1 MDVGGY
7 LFCSEQCVSRVHNFL
22 LIVRT
27 FYSILILLLL
37 VALPINNVDAQ
48 TMCWVRGR
56 VQDAKMGLI
65 GGNVVLKD
73 KQTLFGTTTDTN
85 GSYHI
90 QVPKGKYNLEITYV
104 GYVKY
109 TANVEVDGNLTLPTI
124 TLYEDSQLMDEVVVT
139 ARTITYNANGYIT
152 EISKNPL
159 FREQDM
165 TNILKLTPGTNT
177 TTDKI
182 QVYGEDVSKVYL
194 NGRELKLTGEQL
206 MNYLST
212 LVGKNI
218 KQMEVVAASGVDEDA
233 NTMGSSIIKIT
244 AINPEIGGMLNVGG
258 LAIYGSKG
266 RYAYLPNFNLNWR
279 LGKKWATYLNGRAS
293 FNEVPSKQIMETF
306 FYDTNERIYDELNGK
321 SRQRGSYKTLWGI
334 SYDLTSNDL
343 FSLEASYSNG
353 NYVGESHEVVQRGIG
368 SNHNGMLAEGNI
380 SNENKDWD
388 INLSFIYTH
397 KFSSASE
404 FSFQADRLERN
415 TTTKND
421 YFYSA
426 DDKKVNHTLSDEKHL
441 FYTARIDYTQ
451 NFSWGN
457 GTLKAGVKY
466 ANILDEQ
473 DTDYTYYRDGQKDNE
488 TSYLDLYKYSEEVY
502 AAYAQYSFKIQ
513 KFDFTTGLRVEHALL
528 SPHSLVEQERNQDNK
543 HTDWAPELG
552 INYAWNKEK
561 GHNISLQYNRSI
573 ERPFFAFLNPR
584 IIRNKEYAYWSGN
597 PLLGSTVTDRYSLRA
612 SFFNGYT
619 LSLSKSYT
627 DDGIIQLPTQIN
639 GLIYTTPQTGM
650 KYTKYSVYIGA
661 PVKLKQW
668 GRLNFSVGYNYSEQ
682 SYQEDKGNNERW
694 NFNISGL
701 FQFPKE
707 VTCNVDLSHSTPDK
721 SLYGETRSNVM
732 GTLRVSKSFLNRSLN
747 VAVMF
752 NDLFN
757 SAGSLKREYY
767 YGSHSEIMKM
777 NYNSFN
783 CSVNVRYTFRWGQ
796 KSMVRRGGSGNAEEI
811 NRFNSN

>member
-1 MDVGGY
+1 M
-7 LFCSEQCVSRVHNFL
+7 
-22 LIVRT
+22 
-27 FYSILILLLL
+27 
-37 VALPINNVDAQ
+37 AQ
-48 TMCWVRGR
+48 TIRGI
-56 VQDAKMGLI
+56 VEGNKEVLI
-65 GGNVVLKD
+65 GANVVLKANQ
-73 KQTLFGTTTDTN
+73 KIFGVTTDVN
-85 GSYHI
+85 GVFQM
-90 QVPKGKYNLEITYV
+90 QVPQGKYSLEITYV

-109 TANVEVDGNLTLPTI
+109 TTNVEVDGNLTLPTI

-165 TNILKLTPGTNT
+165 TNILKLTPGTHT

-182 QVYGEDVSKVYL
+182 QVYGKDVSKVYL

-212 LVGKNI
+212 LIGKNI
-218 KQMEVVAASGVDEDA
+218 KKMEVVAASGVDEDA

-244 AINPEIGGMLNVGG
+244 TINPEIGGMLNVGG

-279 LGKKWATYLNGRAS
+279 LGKKWATYLNGSAS
-293 FNEVPSKQIMETF
+293 FNEVPSKQVVETI
-306 FYDTNERIYDELNGK
+306 FYDTNERIYDELNK
-321 SRQRGSYKTLWGI
+321 LSRQRGTYNTLWGI

-353 NYVGESHEVVQRGIG
+353 NYVSNSHEVVQRGID
-368 SNHNGMLAEGNI
+368 SNHNGMLAEGNV
-380 SNENKDWD
+380 NNKNKNWD
-388 INLSFIYTH
+388 VNFSFIYTH

-404 FSFQADRLERN
+404 LSFQADRLERN
-415 TTTKND
+415 TTTKNLND
-421 YFYSA
+421 YIYSA
-426 DDKKVNHTLSDEKHL
+426 DNKTANHTLSDEKHL
-441 FYTARIDYTQ
+441 LYTARIDYAQ
-451 NFSWGN
+451 NFLWGN

-466 ANILDEQ
+466 ANISDEQ
-473 DTDYTYYRDGQKDNE
+473 DTDYAYYWNGQKDNE

-502 AAYAQYSFKIQ
+502 AAYAQYSFKLQ
-513 KFDFTTGLRVEHALL
+513 RFDITTGLRVEHALL
-528 SPHSLVEQERNQDNK
+528 TPRSLVEQERNQDSK

-552 INYAWNKEK
+552 INYVWNKEK
-561 GHNISLQYNRSI
+561 GHNIALQYNRSI
-573 ERPFFAFLNPR
+573 ERPFFAFLNPM
-584 IIRNKEYAYWSGN
+584 IIRNTEYAYWSGN
-597 PLLGSTVTDRYSLRA
+597 PLLGPTVTDRYSLRG

-650 KYTKYSVYIGA
+650 KYANYSVYIGA

-668 GRLNFSVGYNYSEQ
+668 GQLNFSVCYNYSEQ
-682 SYQEDKGNNERW
+682 SYQEDNGNNERW
-694 NFNISGL
+694 DFNFSGL
-701 FQFPKE
+701 FQFPKGI
-707 VTCNVDLSHSTPDK
+707 TCNINLLYSTPDK
-721 SLYGETRSNVM
+721 SLYGETRRNIM
-732 GTLRVSKSFLNRSLN
+732 GTLRVGKSFLNRSLN

-757 SAGSLKREYY
+757 SVGSLKREYY

-796 KSMVRRGGSGNAEEI
+796 KSIVRRGGSGNAEEI